1 MSLVLWTCFGD
12 GVQIF
17 IDELS
22 IYEAA
27 YDPWKLP
34 VLPFIY
40 LFMVN

>member
-1 MSLVLWTCFGD
+1 MPFALWTCFDD
-12 GVQIF
+12 GAQIF
-17 IDELS
+17 IDEL

-40 LFMVN
+40 PFLLN